1 MGQIF
6 VAFSEYL
13 NFKCRIREIQ
23 DFFFFKF
30 KGSWFDN
37 PRATSYLP
45 NDDYAAAQQE
55 LQEDALYT
63 IPGYIPEYG
72 STACRVSWFFDN
84 DFKWFQMIDS
94 NFVQLKVL
102 G

>member
-13 NFKCRIREIQ
+13 SFKCQIREIQ
-23 DFFFFKF
+23 HFFFKF

-72 STACRVSWFFDN
+72 STACRVSRSFDN
-84 DFKWFQMIDS
+84 EFNLLTAILFNESI
-94 NFVQLKVL
+94 
-102 G
+102 

>member
-1 MGQIF
+1 MWPSQNIWT
-6 VAFSEYL
+6 L
-13 NFKCRIREIQ
+13 NVRLNKEIQ
-23 DFFFFKF
+23 DFFFKF

>member
-1 MGQIF
+1 MRNSG
-6 VAFSEYL
+6 
-13 NFKCRIREIQ
+13 C
-23 DFFFFKF
+23 FFKF

-84 DFKWFQMIDS
+84 EFNWLTAILF
-94 NFVQLKVL
+94 N
-102 G
+102 

>member
-1 MGQIF
+1 MRNSG
-6 VAFSEYL
+6 
-13 NFKCRIREIQ
+13 C
-23 DFFFFKF
+23 FFKF

-72 STACRVSWFFDN
+72 SNACRVSWFFDN
-84 DFKWFQMIDS
+84 EFNQNVWDISKEVLIGYDYLEVLS
-94 NFVQLKVL
+94 N
-102 G
+102 

>member
-1 MGQIF
+1 MLHKIQ
-6 VAFSEYL
+6 
-13 NFKCRIREIQ
+13 IREIQ
-23 DFFFFKF
+23 EGFFFKF

-55 LQEDALYT
+55 IQEDALYT

-72 STACRVSWFFDN
+72 STDCRVL
-84 DFKWFQMIDS
+84 MP
-94 NFVQLKVL
+94 LTLL
-102 G
+102 GVRVDMVGTNHNEVITL

>member
-1 MGQIF
+1 MGQIL
-6 VAFSEYL
+6 VVFSEYL
-13 NFKCRIREIQ
+13 NFKCQIRELQ
-23 DFFFFKF
+23 DFFFSKF

-72 STACRVSWFFDN
+72 STDCGVSRFF
-84 DFKWFQMIDS
+84 
-94 NFVQLKVL
+94 
-102 G
+102 